1 MTFITKNEALQSVF
15 DKPLMCVIVVVQL
28 QQSKYPRRGAE
39 GASACGTFTSDGNM
53 WFICQFYTSCDSDVF
68 DKEGLVLSRHL
79 SAGIVALFQI

>member
-28 QQSKYPRRGAE
+28 QQSKYPRRGRKE
-39 GASACGTFTSDGNM
+39 PQHVNVYFRRQHV
-53 WFICQFYTSCDSDVF
+53 IHLPFYTSCDSDVF